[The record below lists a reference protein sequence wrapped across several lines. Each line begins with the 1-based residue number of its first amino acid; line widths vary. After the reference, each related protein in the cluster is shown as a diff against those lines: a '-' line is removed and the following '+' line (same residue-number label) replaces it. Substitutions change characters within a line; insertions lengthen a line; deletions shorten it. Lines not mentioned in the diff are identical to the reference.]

1 MQTQDSGAMSVGPF
15 DGGETIES
23 QGVLFAKT
31 TGESQTHIEI
41 APTAPRSDQ
50 ANGLS
55 LETKRRNVLRK
66 MDRNGQNLHR
76 ANPPFGRNV
85 GNDGTKSCVGAENGG
100 SGGDDCAFTLPIGG
114 ETLRMSGC
122 IGAQFAKIKAN
133 RGGGA
138 LI

>member
-1 MQTQDSGAMSVGPF
+1 
-15 DGGETIES
+15 
-23 QGVLFAKT
+23 
-31 TGESQTHIEI
+31 
-41 APTAPRSDQ
+41 
-50 ANGLS
+50 
-55 LETKRRNVLRK
+55 

-76 ANPPFGRNV
+76 TDSPFGRNV

-138 LI
+138 LV